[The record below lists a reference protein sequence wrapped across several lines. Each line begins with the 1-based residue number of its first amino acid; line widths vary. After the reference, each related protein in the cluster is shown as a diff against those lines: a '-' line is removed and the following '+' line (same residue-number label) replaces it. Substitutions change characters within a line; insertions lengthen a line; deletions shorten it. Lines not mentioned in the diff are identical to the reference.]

1 MSDFTPLVEEAPRP
15 AMGFRPYGEPEAPAP
30 EPAPGPAATVAVPE
44 PSAAGEAAPS
54 EEARRAFEAGHALGA
69 AEVRGQVEQ
78 VAESLEKALEEI
90 GAFRAA
96 LHERYGRELLGIAL
110 EVARRI
116 VVAEL
121 AERPER
127 WLDMLGAAVRRLVDR
142 ERIVVRV
149 PPALAA
155 YLREGL
161 PELRAALEEVKDVAV
176 VEDPALSPGGCVV
189 ESRFGEV
196 DLGVE
201 TQLATAAETLA
212 GGGE

>member
-1 MSDFTPLVEEAPRP
+1 LSEFTPLVDEAPRP
-15 AMGFRPYGEPEAPAP
+15 CVGFRPLAEPEEPAP
-30 EPAPGPAATVAVPE
+30 PPAAPPAAVMACEPAPGA
-44 PSAAGEAAPS
+44 AAGS
-54 EEARRAFEAGHALGA
+54 EEARRAFEAGYALGA

-90 GAFRAA
+90 AAFRAA
-96 LHERYGRELLGIAL
+96 LAERYGRELLGIAL

-116 VVAEL
+116 VQAEL
-121 AERPER
+121 AEHPER
-127 WLDMLGAAVRRLVDR
+127 WLGMLAAAVRRLVDR

-149 PPALAA
+149 PPDLAA
-155 YLREGL
+155 YLRASA
-161 PELRAALEEVKDVAV
+161 PELRAALEDVKDVTV
-176 VEDPALSPGGCVV
+176 VEDAAVGPGGCVV

-212 GGGE
+212 GDGA